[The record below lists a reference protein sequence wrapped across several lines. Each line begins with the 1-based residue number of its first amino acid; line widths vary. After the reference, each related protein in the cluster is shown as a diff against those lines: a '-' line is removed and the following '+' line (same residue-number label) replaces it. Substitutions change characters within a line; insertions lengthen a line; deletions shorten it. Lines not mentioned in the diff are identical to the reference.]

1 MAVFLSPV
9 GGVAAQFFTNSG
21 AVLTG
26 GKLYTYS
33 AGTTTPQT
41 TYTTSAGNVA
51 RTNPI
56 ILDSAGRVPDGGE
69 IWLTQNVVYKFLL
82 KDSSNVLIGTYD
94 NVSGISDV
102 TLPISSSSVTYLP
115 IGTSAVATTVQAKL
129 RQTVS
134 VKDFG
139 AVGNG
144 VTDDTA
150 AIQAALNSL
159 SATGGTVYA
168 PQGQYR
174 LTSQITI
181 PSFVK
186 LQGMN
191 WLPDPSN
198 GSQIFAISLYIDWG
212 AGSNNIAVVMSQSSA
227 IEGFTFYYPG
237 QVAKTSA
244 TPIEFGFSIGTPG
257 GDVRDNIQIQNITL
271 YNSYRGISLQGAGRF
286 RVDSIQGQPLFLGIT
301 TADCFDACYISNCHF
316 WNFYTQNNTLLNWVK
331 ANGTAYEFYQVDDLK
346 VSNMIA
352 YGYNYGYFCRDGLWA
367 SMVNIQT
374 DTCNYPFV
382 GVLCNRVS
390 VSNFEFLESAVAR
403 PAAWLI
409 EAGQMIFTNGRITDQ
424 ASVGFQI
431 EGVTIALIDSVYFD
445 NQHSACV
452 VVGNNPTVEI
462 SNCTWQTPPFGAGNL
477 RVDGIPL
484 PSLSST
490 LTLPAPTLT
499 NVTTITG
506 GYKFDLSAVANRNIQ
521 YSLATINQLNSL
533 YVLTFD
539 YEMIGFSSTFYFKIL
554 VQTDVGTFVQVA
566 YAPLYPFT
574 LNNSFGSTTK
584 NVRVPFFINY
594 GESNQV
600 LNIYCQPTTGVLGAS
615 INVTNIALY
624 QQENA
629 NTTDAQVAMMMKN
642 NYNNDAYSTGQTLQ
656 SKGKNRIVL
665 TKPEAGIGRTTEVPT
680 QGTWAVGDQVTV
692 YNPVSGGPIGYVCT
706 TAGTP
711 GTWKAFGT
719 IA

>member
-1 MAVFLSPV
+1 
-9 GGVAAQFFTNSG
+9 
-21 AVLTG
+21 
-26 GKLYTYS
+26 
-33 AGTTTPQT
+33 
-41 TYTTSAGNVA
+41 
-51 RTNPI
+51 
-56 ILDSAGRVPDGGE
+56 
-69 IWLTQNVVYKFLL
+69 
-82 KDSSNVLIGTYD
+82 
-94 NVSGISDV
+94 
-102 TLPISSSSVTYLP
+102 
-115 IGTSAVATTVQAKL
+115 
-129 RQTVS
+129 
-134 VKDFG
+134 
-139 AVGNG
+139 
-144 VTDDTA
+144 
-150 AIQAALNSL
+150 
-159 SATGGTVYA
+159 
-168 PQGQYR
+168 
-174 LTSQITI
+174 
-181 PSFVK
+181 
-186 LQGMN
+186 
-191 WLPDPSN
+191 
-198 GSQIFAISLYIDWG
+198 
-212 AGSNNIAVVMSQSSA
+212 
-227 IEGFTFYYPG
+227 
-237 QVAKTSA
+237 
-244 TPIEFGFSIGTPG
+244 
-257 GDVRDNIQIQNITL
+257 
-271 YNSYRGISLQGAGRF
+271 
-286 RVDSIQGQPLFLGIT
+286 
-301 TADCFDACYISNCHF
+301 
-316 WNFYTQNNTLLNWVK
+316 
-331 ANGTAYEFYQVDDLK
+331 
-346 VSNMIA
+346 
-352 YGYNYGYFCRDGLWA
+352 
-367 SMVNIQT
+367 
-374 DTCNYPFV
+374 
-382 GVLCNRVS
+382 
-390 VSNFEFLESAVAR
+390 LESAVAR